1 MSEITQD
8 ELTFQGLN
16 IEDSAKEAPHFNLW
30 DISPIAAILSC
41 GPKTTVSPV
50 SM

>member
-1 MSEITQD
+1 MSEITQG
-8 ELTFQGLN
+8 ELTFQGLS
-16 IEDSAKEAPHFNLW
+16 IEDSAKKASHFNLW
-30 DISPIAAILSC
+30 DISPTAAVLSY